1 MVFTRLLGVGDW
13 SHVKLT
19 KYLVSV
25 RDTLSTSEVERLRK
39 TAWLPKEVVLA
50 AGAVAGKT
58 VRYPAGELYE
68 VSFEF
73 RCRWIGLMSVSS
85 RRTDLDDLD
94 FLCLNGL

>member
-73 RCRWIGLMSVSS
+73 RCRWVGLMSVSS